1 MRMLRRGSEGAA
13 VELLQLALDRAGFG
27 PLETDGIFGPATE
40 AALRRFQQREGLAAD
55 GVAGPLSFGALRPWL
70 TGYRLRRVRAGDT
83 LWALARE
90 YGTTVEAIETANPG
104 VRPEALMPGQ
114 TLVIP
119 LGFPLV
125 PTAIRWSSAL
135 VGFCVRG
142 LAARYPF
149 LRTGSI
155 GRSVLGRPLWS
166 LRLGAGERRVL
177 LNAAHHA
184 NEWICTP
191 LLLYFTEELCA
202 AAAAG
207 ETLLGRSAAKL
218 LSEAALFLVPAL
230 NPDGIDLV
238 NGALG
243 QSEALRQAERIA
255 ADYPRF
261 PFPEGWKA
269 NIEGVDLNL
278 QYPAGWEIARENKAA
293 LGIVSPAPADY
304 VGPRPLSAPESR
316 ALYDYTLALAPERTL
331 SFHTQGELIYWRYRG
346 SAPPGARALAEDFAR
361 LSGYALDDAPEV
373 SAYAG
378 YKDWFIERFDRPG
391 FTIEAGRG
399 INPLPVSDFGAI
411 CRACLPILVRA
422 MED

>member
-1 MRMLRRGSEGAA
+1 MGSEGPA
-13 VELLQLALDRAGFG
+13 VQLLQLALERAGQGELALDGVFG
-27 PLETDGIFGPATE
+27 GATR
-40 AALRRFQQREGLAAD
+40 AALRRFQEERGLAAD
-55 GVAGPLSFGALRPWL
+55 GVAGPQTHRALLPWYTGFLVRRLRPGDTVWRVARSFGV
-70 TGYRLRRVRAGDT
+70 G
-83 LWALARE
+83 
-90 YGTTVEAIETANPG
+90 VEAILAANPG
-104 VRPEALMPGQ
+104 LDPERLPVGGE
-114 TLVIP
+114 LVVP
-119 LGFPLV
+119 LPFPVV
-125 PTAIRWSSAL
+125 PERVDWFSAL
-135 VGFCVRG
+135 TAYCVRG

-155 GRSVLGRPLWS
+155 GCSVLGRPLWS

-243 QSEALRQAERIA
+243 QSEALRQAKRIA

-373 SAYAG
+373 SAFAG
-378 YKDWFIERFDRPG
+378 YKDWFIERFERPG

-399 INPLPVSDFGAI
+399 INPLPVSDFDAI